1 MSSDNTEYTIPTTF
15 IESLESP
22 AFTDFLRSVNK
33 KESPVL
39 SITLPIAGIDPL
51 AALELN
57 PDYDEKFYWAHP
69 EQSISISAAGM
80 VRELKATG
88 HNRFEEITEQTVKVK
103 QEIQAYTAIQHS
115 MSGPLFLGGYSFS
128 DHNIGQTWKKFG
140 AARFVLP
147 EWMLVEIGNL
157 HLLTLAIEKEGRAAD
172 DIYQEIISKITD
184 FINLAGRL
192 QHSEEDKNFESN
204 ILCTLQAPEDRS
216 RWISQVEKAKKLIE
230 EHKFEKIVLA
240 RSVAFQ
246 SKRELVPTVLAHK
259 LREKYPACYNFLIQR
274 DPQTTFIGAS
284 PERLASFNN
293 GVFLTE
299 GLAGSISRGKS
310 AVEDASLAH
319 TLLNSQKDREEHRF
333 VVQAIDDN
341 LKPFSKQI
349 ERPQQPQI
357 KKLQNVQH
365 LFTPIRASIKEGV
378 EIHELVQQL
387 HPTPAVGGY
396 PRDESV
402 PYIQEIEQIDRG
414 WYSAPVGW
422 FNLKGSGEF
431 AVAIRSALL
440 DQNKAELFAGCG
452 IVADSDPEKEWKET
466 LLKFVPLMDALNQ
479 LDKQYE

>member
-1 MSSDNTEYTIPTTF
+1 MDPENSEFVIPTTF

-22 AFTDFLRSVNK
+22 AFTDFLRSINK
-33 KESPVL
+33 KKSSLL

-57 PDYDEKFYWAHP
+57 SDYDEKFYWAHP
-69 EQSISISAAGM
+69 ENSISISAAGM
-80 VRELKATG
+80 VRELRATG
-88 HNRFEEITEQTVKVK
+88 KNRFEDITEQTVRVK
-103 QEIQAYTAIQHS
+103 EEIQAYTAMQHT
-115 MSGPLFLGGYSFS
+115 MAGPLFLGGYSFA
-128 DHNIGQTWKKFG
+128 DHNIGKTWKKFG

-147 EWMLVEIGNL
+147 EWMLVEVGSF
-157 HLLTLAIEKEGRAAD
+157 HLLTLAIEKNGRSAD
-172 DIYQEIISKITD
+172 DIYQEIISRITD
-184 FINLAGRL
+184 FLKLAGKLRHTENKEKV
-192 QHSEEDKNFESN
+192 QSN
-204 ILCTLQAPEDRS
+204 ILCTLQAPEDRY
-216 RWISQVEKAKKLIE
+216 RWFAKVEKAKKLIE
-230 EHKFEKIVLA
+230 QKKFEKIVLA
-240 RSVAFQ
+240 RSVSFQ
-246 SKRELVPTVLAHK
+246 SKRELIPTVLAHK
-259 LREKYPACYNFLIQR
+259 LRQKYPACYNFMIQR
-274 DPQTTFIGAS
+274 DPKTSFIGAS

-310 AVEDASLAH
+310 AMEDASLAH
-319 TLLNSQKDREEHRF
+319 TLLNSPKDREEHKF

-341 LKPFSKQI
+341 LKPYSDRVEHPK
-349 ERPQQPQI
+349 QPQI

-365 LFTPIRASIKEGV
+365 LFTPIRASIKDGV

-402 PYIQEIEQIDRG
+402 PYIQEIEKIDRG

-440 DQNKAELFAGCG
+440 NDNKAELFAGCG
-452 IVADSDPEKEWKET
+452 IVSDSDPEKEWKET

-479 LDKQYE
+479 LDVNYE

>member
-1 MSSDNTEYTIPTTF
+1 MDPENSEFVIPTTF

-22 AFTDFLRSVNK
+22 AFTDFLRSINK
-33 KESPVL
+33 KKSPLL

-69 EQSISISAAGM
+69 ENSISISAAGM
-80 VRELKATG
+80 VRELRATG
-88 HNRFEEITEQTVKVK
+88 KNRFEEITNQTVQVK
-103 QEIQAYTAIQHS
+103 EEIQAYTAIQHS
-115 MSGPLFLGGYSFS
+115 MAGPLFLGGYSFA

-147 EWMLVEIGNL
+147 EWMLVEVGNF
-157 HLLTLAIEKEGRAAD
+157 HLLTLAIEKNDRTAD

-184 FINLAGRL
+184 FLNLAGKL
-192 QHSEEDKNFESN
+192 QHSNTAERIQSN
-204 ILCTLQAPEDRS
+204 ILCTLQAPEDRDHWFS
-216 RWISQVEKAKKLIE
+216 KVEMAKEMIKQE
-230 EHKFEKIVLA
+230 KFEKIVLA
-240 RSVAFQ
+240 RSVSFQ
-246 SKRELVPTVLAHK
+246 SKRKLIPTVIAHK
-259 LREKYPACYNFLIQR
+259 LRQKYPACYNFMIQR
-274 DPQTTFIGAS
+274 DPKTSFIGAS

-310 AVEDASLAH
+310 AMEDASLAH
-319 TLLNSQKDREEHRF
+319 TLLNSPKDREEHKF

-341 LKPFSKQI
+341 LKPFSDRVEHPK
-349 ERPQQPQI
+349 QPQI

-365 LFTPIRASIKEGV
+365 LFTPIRASIKEGI

-440 DQNKAELFAGCG
+440 TDNKAELFAGCG
-452 IVADSDPEKEWKET
+452 IVSDSDPEKEWKET

-479 LDKQYE
+479 LELDYE